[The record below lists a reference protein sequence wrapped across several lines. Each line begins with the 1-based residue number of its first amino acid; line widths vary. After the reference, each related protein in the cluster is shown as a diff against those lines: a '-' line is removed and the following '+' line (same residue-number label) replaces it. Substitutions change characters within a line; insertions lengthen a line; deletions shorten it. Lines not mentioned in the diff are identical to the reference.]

1 MNKPMTVDEIH
12 GYVTHYNA
20 FKSLP
25 DEIMENLFA
34 SALTVAILCDRKNA
48 EREAKTDGV
57 ELESAKVSIDTDKQ
71 EPVKAKVAKR
81 LKS

>member
-12 GYVTHYNA
+12 GHMTHYNA

-25 DEIMENLFA
+25 TEVMEDLFT
-34 SALTVAILCDRKNA
+34 SALTLAVMFDQEAAA
-48 EREAKTDGV
+48 EMDAKTPV
-57 ELESAKVSIDTDKQ
+57 EADKQ
-71 EPVKAKVAKR
+71 EPTKAKMPKR